1 MVVILMY
8 DFSGQ
13 LKIAEV
19 VSRFHSLP
27 QFLLKVEQFGF
38 YQVSKV
44 QLQFHGHQFL
54 GQNEVHI
61 SRIRICILVDHY
73 RYIVL
78 CFSSFSGHVK
88 QNVLHIH
95 FQENRKTKSQS
106 SHVNPWTLCVQKKIK
121 CEIFQINNLFIQYMK
136 FMSMQ

>member
-19 VSRFHSLP
+19 ASRFHSLP

-38 YQVSKV
+38 FQVSKV

-54 GQNEVHI
+54 G
-61 SRIRICILVDHY
+61 
-73 RYIVL
+73 
-78 CFSSFSGHVK
+78 
-88 QNVLHIH
+88 
-95 FQENRKTKSQS
+95 
-106 SHVNPWTLCVQKKIK
+106 
-121 CEIFQINNLFIQYMK
+121 
-136 FMSMQ
+136 